1 MSVSAMKACFR
12 IAERRTIFCKDT
24 LKICNF
30 QIFRQ
35 FLQWWIEKNKS
46 IATPCRICAFSLNTL
61 MLWRV
66 ACLKLE

>member
-35 FLQWWIEKNKS
+35 FFALGDREPQIRN
-46 IATPCRICAFSLNTL
+46 L
-61 MLWRV
+61 
-66 ACLKLE
+66 